1 MVALRAS
8 ASIPALSQDGKSWA
22 PMMSEGDKPKVRG
35 HSSQRR
41 GTKVAH
47 RKPWPGDSNLTVEND
62 VLKLSL

>member
-1 MVALRAS
+1 MVTLRAS

-41 GTKVAH
+41 GRAQETMA
-47 RKPWPGDSNLTVEND
+47 RRELFLMVEND